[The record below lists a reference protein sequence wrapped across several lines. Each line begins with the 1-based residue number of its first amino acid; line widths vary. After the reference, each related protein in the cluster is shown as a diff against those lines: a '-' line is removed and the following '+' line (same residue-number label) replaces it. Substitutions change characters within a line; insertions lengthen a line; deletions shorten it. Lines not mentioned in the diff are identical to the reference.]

1 MIRVTRLAPFGA
13 RVGDIKVDADNKAVD
28 INAKAEAAC
37 IRRAVQSSSGL
48 PRAIMRQSDNPSAF
62 ALFQLTV
69 TVFEPFVNPEPSVIY
84 PRSAMRSRATDMT
97 ERS

>member
-13 RVGDIKVDADNKAVD
+13 RVGDKKVDADNRAVD

-48 PRAIMRQSDNPSAF
+48 PRAIMRQSAF

>member
-13 RVGDIKVDADNKAVD
+13 RVGDKKVDAGNRAVD
-28 INAKAEAAC
+28 INANAEAAC
-37 IRRAVQSSSGL
+37 IRRAVQCSSWL

-62 ALFQLTV
+62 ALSQLTV

-84 PRSAMRSRATDMT
+84 PRSAMRSRATDMI

>member
-13 RVGDIKVDADNKAVD
+13 RVGDKKIDADNRAVD

-48 PRAIMRQSDNPSAF
+48 PRAIMCQSDNPSAF